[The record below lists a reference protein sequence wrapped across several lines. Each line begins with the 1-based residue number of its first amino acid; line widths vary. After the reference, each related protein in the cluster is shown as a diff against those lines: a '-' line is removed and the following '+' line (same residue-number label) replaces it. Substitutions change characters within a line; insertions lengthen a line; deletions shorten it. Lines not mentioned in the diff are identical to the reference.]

1 MEGRELMAKL
11 KSYTCSKCA
20 GTLTFDSDQEFFDCP
35 FCGNKFDIVDFHADE
50 VLDQAKSL
58 LEQKAFDAAK
68 EKFDL
73 MLDNDPHNF
82 DALLGSVLCVMKLSS
97 TEDLEDRAN
106 LGNCDLVQAKKAL
119 TNARKNSVGDKADY
133 FAKFISSI
141 ENHEKLVK
149 LEKEKQKLSSGYT
162 REELNDQMIANFQQ
176 FRTKE
181 RESLPW
187 GLIITCSV
195 IIIAVFISLAVASG
209 DIVTVGFRIFFV
221 LIAIIVLIVGV
232 TNQDEEHD
240 ANYNPVE
247 RYEESLNYKIEE
259 RQKNYKRALL
269 KMKKLLASPAREE
282 EEPQIASE
290 SAPAAEADI
299 DASQNITCA
308 KCGAGL
314 LLDKEKRVYQ
324 CDHCGV
330 AYGISLFFGLPME
343 KALNALNTGY
353 YRDADQRFSNL
364 LMVDSSDFEALLGR
378 VLSAGRWTKVSGI
391 KLSSDLEEK
400 ELEAVMARL
409 EEAGRGASEKDKP
422 FFRKMEEL
430 ISLFKPYQEN
440 KKELDLLNDAVADM
454 EIKADVYAIA
464 FAGANYG
471 EEYKTERQKLV
482 SKTYPVQVNLKK
494 LEEQF
499 SGVQKELTE
508 LRDGCRLV

>member
-1 MEGRELMAKL
+1 MAKL

-20 GTLTFDSDQEFFDCP
+20 GILTFDSDQEFFDCP
-35 FCGNKFDIVDFHADE
+35 FCGNKFDIVDFHAGE
-50 VLDQAKSL
+50 VLDQAKAL
-58 LEQKAFDAAK
+58 LSQKSFDAAK
-68 EKFDL
+68 EKFEL

-97 TEDLEDRAN
+97 AEDLEDRGN
-106 LGNCDLVQAKKAL
+106 LGNCDLAQAKKAL
-119 TNARKNSVGDKADY
+119 ANARKNCVGDKADY
-133 FAKFISSI
+133 FAKFTSAI

-162 REELNDQMIANFQQ
+162 RQELNDQMIANFQE

-181 RESLPW
+181 REALPW

-209 DIVTVGFRIFFV
+209 DLVTVGFRIFFV
-221 LIAIIVLIVGV
+221 LVAIIVLIVGV
-232 TNQDEEHD
+232 TGKDEEFD

-247 RYEESLNYKIEE
+247 RYEATLNHKSEE
-259 RQKNYKRALL
+259 RLRNYKRALL
-269 KMKKLLASPAREE
+269 KMKKLLASPATEE
-282 EEPQIASE
+282 EEPQKASE
-290 SAPAAEADI
+290 SAPAADADV
-299 DASQNITCA
+299 DASQNVACA

-314 LLDKEKRVYQ
+314 ILDKEKRVYQ

-330 AYGISLFFGLPME
+330 AYGVSLFFGLPME

-353 YRDADQRFSNL
+353 FKDADQRFSNL

-400 ELEAVMARL
+400 ELEAVGSRL
-409 EEAGRGASEKDKP
+409 EEAGNNASEKDQP
-422 FFRKMEEL
+422 FFKKMEEL
-430 ISLFKPYQEN
+430 VSFFKPYQEN
-440 KKELDLLNDAVADM
+440 KDELDSLNAAVADM
-454 EIKADVYAIA
+454 EIKADVYATA

-471 EEYKTERQKLV
+471 DEYKAKRQELV
-482 SKTYPVQVNLKK
+482 SKTYPMQVKQKK
-494 LEEQF
+494 LAEDFERVLKDLVD
-499 SGVQKELTE
+499 GRE
-508 LRDGCRLV
+508 GCRLI